1 MRILYCNK
9 YNFPFS
15 GTEVYLFELMKLMR
29 EEGHK
34 VALFSMADPR
44 GQPSAHDRFLLPAVN
59 FKSKE
64 HSLWQ
69 RARLAAHSIYSRTAR
84 QRLRSLIEEFRPD
97 VAHVRNIYHH
107 LSPSILWELK
117 QQRVPVLY
125 HLNDFQLLCPNYNLV
140 ANGQACERC
149 RGGRFW
155 KVVTEGCYSGGR
167 AAGAVLATQAYVHRW
182 LQTYEKCVDRFLAPS
197 QFVRDKLVEYG
208 WPRDK
213 IDILPHFQQVGED
226 SPALAN
232 DGAPVLYFGRLSAEK
247 GIADL
252 LHAMSRSPSIP
263 LKIAGDGPLRADL
276 EHLAQK
282 LGLRNI
288 EFAGHVQGPELDRL
302 IDEARFTILPS
313 RAYETLGKTILESYA
328 RGRAVIASDLGSRR
342 EFVRDG
348 ETGLLYR
355 AGDILELAVALSYL
369 YARPELAAEMGRAGR
384 KFVRERHSPAN
395 HYQAITTLYRTI
407 ATEKAGRRR
416 TTDSLTFNRT
426 PPNGRVRVA
435 FIGGRG
441 VIGKYSGIET
451 YYEDVG
457 SRLATAGHQVTV
469 YCRTYFTPPQSGHN
483 GMRLVRLPT
492 LRTKHLET
500 VLHTLL
506 STIHATFGPYDIV
519 HYHALGPALFSFFPR
534 LAGKRTAVTVQGLDW
549 QRRKWGRVASATLRL
564 GERAAVRLPN
574 STMVVSRSLQS
585 YYREQYCAETVY
597 VANGAD
603 LRERRRA
610 SRMREWRIDP
620 GNYILYLGRFSPE
633 KNCHLLIEAFER
645 IETDVRLVLAGGAKT
660 SNTYAQQLRRD
671 ASNRVR
677 FLDYVSGD
685 AFEELL
691 TNAMLFVLPSDMEG
705 LSLALLEA
713 MSAGLCT
720 LTSDIP
726 ENRELVEGVGFTF
739 KGGDVADLERMLRF
753 LIADR
758 QVREDAG
765 RSAKRRVAEQYLW
778 GKVTDEIERVY
789 LEMMGWKDAFSKPPS
804 TSSDVQEANPSKRD
818 LVA

>member
-1 MRILYCNK
+1 
-9 YNFPFS
+9 
-15 GTEVYLFELMKLMR
+15 
-29 EEGHK
+29 
-34 VALFSMADPR
+34 
-44 GQPSAHDRFLLPAVN
+44 
-59 FKSKE
+59 
-64 HSLWQ
+64 
-69 RARLAAHSIYSRTAR
+69 
-84 QRLRSLIEEFRPD
+84 
-97 VAHVRNIYHH
+97 VRNIYHH

-117 QQRVPVLY
+117 RQRVPVLY

-155 KVVTEGCYSGGR
+155 RAVTQGCYSGGR

-182 LQTYEKCVDRFLAPS
+182 LRTYEKCVDRFLAPS

-208 WPRDK
+208 WPQDK

-226 SPALAN
+226 SPAPAN

-247 GIADL
+247 GISDL
-252 LHAMSRSPSIP
+252 LHAMSRLPSIP
-263 LKIAGDGPLRADL
+263 LKIAGNGPLRADL
-276 EHLAQK
+276 ESLAQK
-282 LGLRNI
+282 LGLRTV

-302 IDEARFTILPS
+302 IDEACFTVLPS

-328 RGRAVIASDLGSRR
+328 RGRAVIASDMGSRR
-342 EFVRDG
+342 EFVRHG

-355 AGDILELAVALSYL
+355 AGEVGQLAEALSFL
-369 YARPELAAEMGRAGR
+369 NQRPELAAKMGRAGR
-384 KFVRERHSPAN
+384 KFVRERHSPAS
-395 HYQAITTLYRTI
+395 HYQAIATLYNTM
-407 ATEKAGRRR
+407 ATEKAGRGKKA
-416 TTDSLTFNRT
+416 DSLACNPT

-441 VIGKYSGIET
+441 VIGKYSGIES
-451 YYEDVG
+451 YYENVG
-457 SRLATAGHQVTV
+457 SRLAASGHEVTV
-469 YCRTYFTPPQSGHN
+469 YCRTYFTPSQSSHD

-506 STIHATFGPYDIV
+506 STVHAMFGPYDIV
-519 HYHALGPALFSFFPR
+519 HYHALGPALFSIFPR
-534 LAGKRTAVTVQGLDW
+534 LAGKKTAVTVQGLDW
-549 QRRKWGRVASATLRL
+549 QRKKWGRLASAILQL
-564 GERAAVRLPN
+564 GEQAAVRLPN

-585 YYREQYCAETVY
+585 YYRERYSSETVY

-603 LRERRRA
+603 LRERRQP
-610 SRMREWRIDP
+610 SRMREWGIDP

-633 KNCHLLIEAFER
+633 KNCHPLIEAFER
-645 IETDVRLVLAGGAKT
+645 IETDVRLVLAGGAKI
-660 SNTYAQQLRRD
+660 SDTYAQQLHRR

-739 KGGDVADLERMLRF
+739 RRGDVADLELMLRF

-758 QVREDAG
+758 EVREDAG
-765 RSAKRRVAEQYLW
+765 RSAKRRVEEQYLW
-778 GKVTDEIERVY
+778 GKVTHEIEGVY
-789 LEMMGWKDAFSKPPS
+789 LGMMGRKDAVSQPPS
-804 TSSDVQEANPSKRD
+804 TSGDVQEANPSKRD